1 MGDNAPGMVAS
12 GSAPRR
18 RTIHPLLA
26 LVAFAAGWASMMA
39 AAAIA
44 VARLGLHAG
53 LTIGETLL
61 AAPGLLL
68 VVLSRVSVI
77 EGLGLRPVSAR
88 AAALSAL
95 GGAALWA
102 ASLGLMNVQFVLWA
116 PPPQFLDVFRA
127 LHQALRPRTV
137 GEGLLSVFAI
147 ALMPA
152 LCEETLFRG
161 VVLPSLA
168 RFGAAAGLLG
178 SAALFAL
185 IHIDAVGTTPV
196 FYRLPFAFTVGL
208 GMGALRLATG
218 SLLPSM
224 LAHAVLNTITF
235 LTVFLTGAASQAV
248 DEPQLFTG
256 LVLFAA
262 GTAAAAWIFRRL
274 RSLTPPERPPRL
286 AA

>member
-1 MGDNAPGMVAS
+1 MVAS

-18 RTIHPLLA
+18 TTIHPLLA
-26 LVAFAAGWASMMA
+26 LVAFLAGWLSMLLLA
-39 AAAIA
+39 GLA
-44 VARLGLHAG
+44 VARFGLHAG

-68 VVLSRVSVI
+68 IVLSGVSLK
-77 EGLGLRPVSAR
+77 EGLGLLRVSAR
-88 AAALSAL
+88 AAALSVA

-102 ASLGLMNVQFVLWA
+102 ASLGLMNLQFVVWA
-116 PPPQFLDVFRA
+116 PPSPFLDMFRA
-127 LHQALRPRTV
+127 LHEQLRPRTV
-137 GEGLLSVFAI
+137 GEGLLSVLAI

-168 RFGAAAGLLG
+168 RFGAAASLLG
-178 SAALFAL
+178 SSALFAL
-185 IHIDAVGTTPV
+185 IHIDVVGTPPAFY

-208 GMGALRLATG
+208 GMGALRVITG

-235 LTVFLTGAASQAV
+235 LTVFLTGAASEAV

-256 LVLFAA
+256 LLLFAA
-262 GTAAAAWIFRRL
+262 GGAFATWIFRRL
-274 RSLTPPERPPRL
+274 RSLTPPEAPPRL
-286 AA
+286 AP